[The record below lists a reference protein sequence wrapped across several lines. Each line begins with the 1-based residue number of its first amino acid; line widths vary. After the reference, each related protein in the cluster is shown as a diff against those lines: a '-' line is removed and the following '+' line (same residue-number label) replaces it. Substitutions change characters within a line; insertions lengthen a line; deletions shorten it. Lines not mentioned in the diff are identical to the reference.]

1 MTECFGSF
9 RVPRD
14 PTPIAVGVTIM
25 AWRQPVLKRVTVVL
39 VGMLVATDLPAAT
52 PSPYPNEVNGLRFY
66 KRYLAPLH
74 PLQSDTKRVVEV
86 LGSDQGLDLEDW
98 RIRVLYSCTE
108 DVVSCS
114 HGPRNDPLDT
124 IVITPKHRVSLRRI
138 KLPSMFSHA
147 YGGVSEINV
156 TCDIYS
162 DDFGLEYWVLSD
174 DFQSYR
180 KGDLLMIR
188 YGLSRAAKRGI
199 PPRTEPK

>member
-1 MTECFGSF
+1 MSC
-9 RVPRD
+9 
-14 PTPIAVGVTIM
+14 
-25 AWRQPVLKRVTVVL
+25 
-39 VGMLVATDLPAAT
+39 
-52 PSPYPNEVNGLRFY
+52 
-66 KRYLAPLH
+66 APLS
-74 PLQSDTKRVVEV
+74 LAGFQTSIIGRFWV
-86 LGSDQGLDLEDW
+86 S
-98 RIRVLYSCTE
+98 TE
-108 DVVSCS
+108 A
-114 HGPRNDPLDT
+114 
-124 IVITPKHRVSLRRI
+124 PKHRVSLRRI

-147 YGGVSEINV
+147 YGGVSEMNV